1 MENKTK
7 LQIARLPRALGELA
21 HSNQF
26 LKISALAAYCFC
38 FLMIALSFYQ
48 AARAP
53 IVLPLTALAMPFDEA
68 KLPKPEDE
76 IAQAVKAYIDRRY
89 RWEPKTVTQN
99 LQAAAVFIPPSS
111 QKAYRAATANVAKF
125 AIEKGVL
132 QRAYVNE
139 VAVNLEKKTAKVSG
153 DRVTAIQGLKAAGD
167 LRLELSFESGPR
179 TRENP
184 WGIYITKEREE

>member
-7 LQIARLPRALGELA
+7 LQLARLPKALGELA

-26 LKISALAAYCFC
+26 LKISAIVSYYFC

-53 IVLPLTALAMPFDEA
+53 IVLPLTALAVPFDEA

-76 IAQAVKAYIDRRY
+76 IAKAVKAYTDRRY
-89 RWEPKTVTQN
+89 RWEPRTVTQN
-99 LQAAAVFIPPSS
+99 LQAAGVFIPPSS
-111 QKAYRAATANVAKF
+111 QKAYQAATAIVAKF

-139 VAVNLEKKTAKVSG
+139 VAVNLERKTARITG
-153 DRVTAIQGLKAAGD
+153 DRVTAIQGLKAAGE
-167 LRLELSFESGPR
+167 LKLELSFESGPR

>member
-1 MENKTK
+1 MENKKK
-7 LQIARLPRALGELA
+7 LQIARLPKALGELA

-26 LKISALAAYCFC
+26 LKISALAAYCLC
-38 FLMIALSFYQ
+38 FLMVALSFYQ

-53 IVLPLTALAMPFDEA
+53 IILPLSTLAVPFDEA
-68 KLPKPEDE
+68 RPPKAEDE
-76 IAQAVKAYIDRRY
+76 ISQAMKAYIERRY

-99 LQAAAVFIPPSS
+99 LQAAAVFIPPAS
-111 QKAYRAATANVAKF
+111 QKAYREATANVAKF

-139 VAVNLEKKTAKVSG
+139 VAVNLEKKTARITG

-167 LRLELSFESGPR
+167 LKLELSFESGPR

-184 WGIYITKEREE
+184 WGIYITKEKEE

>member
-1 MENKTK
+1 MENKIK
-7 LQIARLPRALGELA
+7 LQLASLPKALGELA

-26 LKISALAAYCFC
+26 LKISAIVAYCLC
-38 FLMIALSFYQ
+38 FLMIVLSFYQ

-53 IVLPLTALAMPFDEA
+53 IVLPLTPMAIPFDEA
-68 KLPKPEDE
+68 KAPRPEDE
-76 IAQAVKAYIDRRY
+76 ITQAVKAYTDRRY
-89 RWEPKTVTQN
+89 KWEPKTVTQN

-111 QKAYRAATANVAKF
+111 QKAYQAATANVAKF

-139 VAVNLEKKTAKVSG
+139 VAVNLEKKTAKVTG

-167 LRLELSFESGPR
+167 LKLELSFESGPR